1 MLMRFMC
8 EFFFVGFFSRLAPRV
23 RVFDFFSICCFQ
35 TVIQGVTRVD
45 DPIASIDLCLEAV
58 VGAGMGLVLVK
69 STHV

>member
-1 MLMRFMC
+1 M
-8 EFFFVGFFSRLAPRV
+8 

-35 TVIQGVTRVD
+35 TVLQGVTRVD

-58 VGAGMGLVLVK
+58 VGAGMGLALVK